1 MVCFQEFPHYLDKR
15 KASICSKEFGCSE
28 LLERQLEEQKRA
40 VAEVK
45 VQKAVAIADRTLS
58 EENDDV
64 PNVSTPSSNRRSSDE
79 EHGYDYDDTYDDE
92 EFKTEDLAPVSP
104 RAEPTENKHTANT
117 GEYCEYCSDY
127 GHDTFSCESYLAR
140 RQGQRQTR
148 HK

>member
-1 MVCFQEFPHYLDKR
+1 LSSILCFSFQ
-15 KASICSKEFGCSE
+15 
-28 LLERQLEEQKRA
+28 
-40 VAEVK
+40 
-45 VQKAVAIADRTLS
+45 
-58 EENDDV
+58 ENDDA

-92 EFKTEDLAPVSP
+92 EFKAEMEEPLSLTSARIGRTAYECNDIIDSPLSNPIYDLAPVSP
-104 RAEPTENKHTANT
+104 RAEPMENKHPTNT
-117 GEYCEYCSDY
+117 GEYCEFCSDY